1 MYRGWNAVLQA
12 VDNGDT
18 ETLKLLAAKG
28 NPDLSAED
36 ENGRS
41 VLEIMEERGLNEEKQ
56 ILLSGRSPSPQV
68 QEANNK
74 LRDFVW
80 TDGGKV

>member
-12 VDNGDT
+12 VDGGDV
-18 ETLKLLAAKG
+18 EILKLLAAKG

-41 VLEIMEERGLNEEKQ
+41 VLEIMDERGLEEERQ
-56 ILLSGRSPSPQV
+56 ILLSGRSPSPLV

-80 TDGGKV
+80 TESGRV